1 MGRDGT
7 NGQPETAKVS
17 KSNHGKRF
25 ELSGSE
31 GDEEDK
37 YNDLWGSKL
46 SGSEG
51 EESGEDAYVDDW
63 RSKLS
68 GGQEAYAD
76 DWSSKL
82 SGSEGEESGEDA
94 YADDWKSKLSGGQ
107 EAYADDWSSKLSG
120 SEGEESGEDAY
131 ADDWRS
137 KLSGGQEAYADD
149 WSSKLSGSEG
159 EESGEDAYVDD
170 WSSKLSRNHGN
181 GEDAYFDNWRSKL
194 RGNHGNGEDAYFDDW
209 RSKLSG
215 SQGNSED
222 EYFDTWRSK
231 PSSNNG
237 NEEFDDWDH
246 DFSARH
252 GNGEEALKESKG
264 KMVSSIHE
272 TIYFF
277 PRDLR
282 TGKLVN
288 LPSLIAASD
297 RTPFLPDRVAKSIP
311 FSSSKFPEILNH
323 FSLKPQTRE
332 AEIMKRTIRVC
343 EREAINGEQMF
354 CVRSL
359 ESFIDL
365 SIATL
370 GKEIQLLSNQ
380 LSKETN
386 NPLFTIARGM
396 QDMGENELICHKER
410 YPRAVFFCHSINK
423 TTLYKVPLLGRDGT
437 KANALAVCHK
447 DTSAWSPKHIAFQIL
462 KVKPG
467 TVPICHF
474 LAKDTLAWVSN

>member
-1 MGRDGT
+1 MTLSSLFAEELPPKLGYFGSHGT
-7 NGQPETAKVS
+7 VLEEVYWKSVFPNNPMPKALKDILPPSGQPETAKVS

-68 GGQEAYAD
+68 GVQA
-76 DWSSKL
+76 
-82 SGSEGEESGEDA
+82 
-94 YADDWKSKLSGGQ
+94 SGGQ

-252 GNGEEALKESKG
+252 GNGEEALKESK
-264 KMVSSIHE
+264 
-272 TIYFF
+272 
-277 PRDLR
+277 
-282 TGKLVN
+282 
-288 LPSLIAASD
+288 AASD

-332 AEIMKRTIRVC
+332 AEIMKRTIGVC

-462 KVKPG
+462 EVKPG

>member
-1 MGRDGT
+1 MLNISG
-7 NGQPETAKVS
+7 ESEIAKVS
-17 KSNHGKRF
+17 KSNHAKGVD
-25 ELSGSE
+25 E
-31 GDEEDK
+31 G
-37 YNDLWGSKL
+37 NG
-46 SGSEG
+46 
-51 EESGEDAYVDDW
+51 DW

-82 SGSEGEESGEDA
+82 SGSVGEEN
-94 YADDWKSKLSGGQ
+94 
-107 EAYADDWSSKLSG
+107 
-120 SEGEESGEDAY
+120 
-131 ADDWRS
+131 
-137 KLSGGQEAYADD
+137 
-149 WSSKLSGSEG
+149 
-159 EESGEDAYVDD
+159 GEDAYVDD
-170 WSSKLSRNHGN
+170 WRSKLS
-181 GEDAYFDNWRSKL
+181 S
-194 RGNHGNGEDAYFDDW
+194 NHGNGEDAYFDDW

-215 SQGNSED
+215 NHGNGEDSYFDDRRSKLSSNHGKVEFDDWSHDSSGSQGNSDD

-237 NEEFDDWDH
+237 NEEFDDRDH

-264 KMVSSIHE
+264 EMVSSIHE
-272 TIYFF
+272 TIFF
-277 PRDLR
+277 FQKDLR

-354 CVRSL
+354 CVTSL

-386 NPLFTIARGM
+386 NPLFIIDRGM

-410 YPRAVFFCHSINK
+410 YPRAVFLCHSINK
-423 TTLYKVPLLGRDGT
+423 TTVYKVPLLGRDGT

>member
-1 MGRDGT
+1 
-7 NGQPETAKVS
+7 ESAKVS
-17 KSNHGKRF
+17 KSNHAKGVD
-25 ELSGSE
+25 E
-31 GDEEDK
+31 G
-37 YNDLWGSKL
+37 NG
-46 SGSEG
+46 
-51 EESGEDAYVDDW
+51 DW

-82 SGSEGEESGEDA
+82 SGSEGEENGEDA
-94 YADDWKSKLSGGQ
+94 YFDDWRSKLSSNQGFV
-107 EAYADDWSSKLSG
+107 EDNYVDDWRSKLSSNHGNEEFDDWDHDFSG
-120 SEGEESGEDAY
+120 SHGNGEDSY
-131 ADDWRS
+131 FDDWRS
-137 KLSGGQEAYADD
+137 KLSG
-149 WSSKLSGSEG
+149 
-159 EESGEDAYVDD
+159 
-170 WSSKLSRNHGN
+170 NHGN
-181 GEDAYFDNWRSKL
+181 GEDAYFDDWRSKL

-215 SQGNSED
+215 NHGMEEFDDWSHDFSGSQGNSED

-231 PSSNNG
+231 PSSNSG
-237 NEEFDDWDH
+237 NEEFDDRDH

-252 GNGEEALKESKG
+252 GNEEEALKESKG

-272 TIYFF
+272 TMFF
-277 PRDLR
+277 FQKDLR

-354 CVRSL
+354 CVTSL

-370 GKEIQLLSNQ
+370 GKDIQLLSNQ

-410 YPRAVFFCHSINK
+410 YPRAVFLCHSINK
-423 TTLYKVPLLGRDGT
+423 TTVYKVPLLGRDGT

-447 DTSAWSPKHIAFQIL
+447 DTSAWSPKHKAFQIL